1 MQLKQTNTLRSV
13 FEQGYAETRHFG
25 AQGLTLDYLFL
36 AILKQEGGHA
46 SYLLRKLLKEWEIY
60 QIKIR
65 IENDLKR
72 AQADA
77 VSMNPVLLP
86 SVKESE
92 GSILI
97 RLAEETDD
105 PRHNLLNTAHLLMA
119 IVKDRSSIC
128 GQVLAMYNV
137 NSETLSEFVR
147 ELPPTKIITR
157 T

>member
-65 IENDLKR
+65 IG
-72 AQADA
+72 
-77 VSMNPVLLP
+77 
-86 SVKESE
+86 E
-92 GSILI
+92 GI
-97 RLAEETDD
+97 RRIHPD
-105 PRHNLLNTAHLLMA
+105 PPGRR
-119 IVKDRSSIC
+119 DR
-128 GQVLAMYNV
+128 
-137 NSETLSEFVR
+137 
-147 ELPPTKIITR
+147 
-157 T
+157 